1 MHRRRTTKPNQT
13 MKLTDS
19 ASNARCEFRL
29 STAESVAYLFR
40 SAKRNFMD
48 WHSRRER
55 HALAIALSLVCLFG
69 LGCDTMLQNV
79 DDYWPQDQRV
89 KDYRERGCSQKD
101 AERNAFE
108 DEYFEGAERDP

>member
-1 MHRRRTTKPNQT
+1 
-13 MKLTDS
+13 MKDEVKDPEG
-19 ASNARCEFRL
+19 AQ
-29 STAESVAYLFR
+29 SVGYLHR
-40 SAKRNFMD
+40 SAKRESMN

-55 HALAIALSLVCLFG
+55 HALAIALGLVCLFG

-79 DDYWPQDQRV
+79 DDYRPQDQRV
-89 KDYRERGCSQKD
+89 KDYRERGFSQKD